1 MNKSVYD
8 SPEKVSE
15 NRRHILTVLVDNEP
29 GVLARVIG
37 MFSGR
42 GYNIDSLNV
51 AEVSN
56 DQHLSRITIV
66 TEGTSEVVNQIEKQ
80 LLRIVPVH
88 SVTNLNQEGSAVE
101 AEVAL
106 VFIDVKEDNR
116 KKIYE
121 ICDFY
126 RARKIENEH
135 NSIIFEI
142 AGASERINRFIK
154 EIEEITKVEIVRSGP
169 VAIST
174 HQKNEE
180 DWWEFIMIEMRI
192 LI

>member
-1 MNKSVYD
+1 MNKSNKSVYD
-8 SPEKVSE
+8 SPTIVSE
-15 NRRHILTVLVDNEP
+15 TQRHILTILVDNEP

-56 DQHLSRITIV
+56 QHLSRITIV
-66 TEGTSEVVNQIEKQ
+66 TQGTNEVLEQIQTQ
-80 LLRIVPVH
+80 LMNIVPVH
-88 SVTNLNQEGSAVE
+88 SVTNLQKEGSSVE

-106 VFIDVKEDNR
+106 VYMDINEEN
-116 KKIYE
+116 KKKAYQ

-135 NSIIFEI
+135 NSVIFEI
-142 AGASERINRFIK
+142 AGASERIDTFIK
-154 EIEEITKVEIVRSGP
+154 DISKVTEIEIVRSGP
-169 VAIST
+169 VAISSIT
-174 HQKNEE
+174 KDKEE
-180 DWWEFIMIEMRI
+180 
-192 LI
+192 

>member
-8 SPEKVSE
+8 TPDNISE
-15 NRRHILTVLVDNEP
+15 SKRHILTVLVDNEP
-29 GVLARVIG
+29 GVLAKVIG

-42 GYNIDSLNV
+42 GYNIESLNV

-56 DQHLSRITIV
+56 DKHLSRITIV
-66 TEGTSEVVNQIEKQ
+66 TEGTVEVVNQIEKQ

-88 SVTNLNQEGSAVE
+88 SVSFLDEEGSAVE

-106 VFIDVKEDNR
+106 VNIDLEDSN
-116 KKIYE
+116 KKQIYE

-126 RARKIENEH
+126 RARKIENEY

-154 EIEEITKVEIVRSGP
+154 DVKQITKIEIVRSGP

-174 HQKNEE
+174 NKNTEE
-180 DWWEFIMIEMRI
+180 E
-192 LI
+192 

>member
-8 SPEKVSE
+8 EPNISTEV
-15 NRRHILTVLVDNEP
+15 NRHILTVLVDNEP

-56 DQHLSRITIV
+56 QHLSRITIV
-66 TEGTSEVVNQIEKQ
+66 THGTIEVIDQIQSQ
-80 LLRIVPVH
+80 LMRIVPVH
-88 SVTNLNQEGSAVE
+88 TVTNLDQEDSSVE

-106 VFIDVKEDNR
+106 VYMFVNEKN
-116 KKIYE
+116 KKKAFQ
-121 ICDFY
+121 ICDLY
-126 RARKIENEH
+126 RARKIENEN

-142 AGASERINRFIK
+142 AGTSERIDTFINDISK
-154 EIEEITKVEIVRSGP
+154 ITKIEIVRSGP
-169 VAIST
+169 VAISSINKT
-174 HQKNEE
+174 EE
-180 DWWEFIMIEMRI
+180 V
-192 LI
+192 

>member
-8 SPEKVSE
+8 SPNKATDI
-15 NRRHILTVLVDNEP
+15 NRHILTILVDNEP

-56 DQHLSRITIV
+56 QRLSRITIV
-66 TEGTSEVVNQIEKQ
+66 TQGTTEVIDQIQSQ
-80 LLRIVPVH
+80 LMRIVPVH
-88 SVTNLNQEGSAVE
+88 SVTNLDQEDSAVE

-106 VFIDVKEDNR
+106 VNMFVNEKN
-116 KKIYE
+116 KKQAFK
-121 ICDFY
+121 ICDLY

-135 NSIIFEI
+135 NSTIFEI
-142 AGASERINRFIK
+142 AGTSERIDSFIK
-154 EIEEITKVEIVRSGP
+154 DIGKVTNIEIVRSGP

-174 HQKNEE
+174 MNNNQEE
-180 DWWEFIMIEMRI
+180 
-192 LI
+192 

>member
-8 SPEKVSE
+8 SP
-15 NRRHILTVLVDNEP
+15 NRIADINRHILTILVDNEP

-56 DQHLSRITIV
+56 QHLSRITIV
-66 TEGTSEVVNQIEKQ
+66 THGTTEVIDQIQSQ
-80 LLRIVPVH
+80 LMRIVPVH
-88 SVTNLNQEGSAVE
+88 SVTNLDQEDSAVE

-106 VFIDVKEDNR
+106 VNMFVNEKN
-116 KKIYE
+116 KKQAFK
-121 ICDFY
+121 ICDLY

-135 NSIIFEI
+135 NSTIFEI
-142 AGASERINRFIK
+142 AGTSERIDTFIK
-154 EIEEITKVEIVRSGP
+154 DISKVTNIEIVRSGP
-169 VAIST
+169 VAISSVN
-174 HQKNEE
+174 KNQEE
-180 DWWEFIMIEMRI
+180 
-192 LI
+192 

>member
-8 SPEKVSE
+8 TPNNNDDV
-15 NRRHILTVLVDNEP
+15 NRHILTILVDNEP

-51 AEVSN
+51 AEVN
-56 DQHLSRITIV
+56 NQHLSRITIV
-66 TEGTSEVVNQIEKQ
+66 THGTSEVVNQIQSQ
-80 LLRIVPVH
+80 LMRIVPVH
-88 SVTNLNQEGSAVE
+88 SVTNLDKEDSSVE

-106 VFIDVKEDNR
+106 VLMNVDDRN
-116 KKIYE
+116 KKKAFQV
-121 ICDFY
+121 CDLY

-142 AGASERINRFIK
+142 AGTSERIDTFIK
-154 EIEEITKVEIVRSGP
+154 DIGKVTTMEIVRSGP
-169 VAIST
+169 VAISSVN
-174 HQKNEE
+174 KNEE
-180 DWWEFIMIEMRI
+180 E
-192 LI
+192 

>member
-8 SPEKVSE
+8 TPDNISE
-15 NRRHILTVLVDNEP
+15 SKRHILTVLVDNEP
-29 GVLARVIG
+29 GVLAKVIG

-42 GYNIDSLNV
+42 GYNIESLNV

-56 DQHLSRITIV
+56 DKHLSRITIV
-66 TEGTSEVVNQIEKQ
+66 TEGTVEVVNQIEKQ

-88 SVTNLNQEGSAVE
+88 SVSNLDEEGSAVE

-106 VFIDVKEDNR
+106 VNIDLEDSN
-116 KKIYE
+116 KKQIYE

-126 RARKIENEH
+126 RARKIENEY

-154 EIEEITKVEIVRSGP
+154 DVKQITKIEIVRSGP

-174 HQKNEE
+174 NKNTEE
-180 DWWEFIMIEMRI
+180 E
-192 LI
+192 

>member
-8 SPEKVSE
+8 SPSGIDPT
-15 NRRHILTVLVDNEP
+15 NRSIITVLVDNEP
-29 GVLARVIG
+29 GVLARVVG

-56 DQHLSRITIV
+56 QHLSRITIV
-66 TEGTSEVVNQIEKQ
+66 TQGTNEVLEKIQTQ
-80 LLRIVPVH
+80 LMNIVPVH
-88 SVTNLNQEGSAVE
+88 SVTNLQTEGSAVE

-106 VFIDVKEDNR
+106 VYMDIDERNR
-116 KKIYE
+116 KNAYQ

-126 RARKIENEH
+126 RARRIENEH

-142 AGASERINRFIK
+142 AGTSQRIDSFIK
-154 EIEEITKVEIVRSGP
+154 DIRNITQIEIVRSGP
-169 VAIST
+169 VAISSM
-174 HQKNEE
+174 KKDKEE
-180 DWWEFIMIEMRI
+180 
-192 LI
+192 

>member
-1 MNKSVYD
+1 MMNKSVYET
-8 SPEKVSE
+8 PEAISE
-15 NRRHILTVLVDNEP
+15 IKRHILTVLVDNEP
-29 GVLARVIG
+29 GVLAKVIG

-51 AEVSN
+51 AEVS
-56 DQHLSRITIV
+56 DDEHLSRITIV
-66 TEGTSEVVNQIEKQ
+66 TEGTTEVVNQIEKQ

-88 SVTNLNQEGSAVE
+88 SVTNLDQEGSAVE

-106 VFIDVKEDNR
+106 VYIDADESNR
-116 KKIYE
+116 KKIFQ

-126 RARKIENEH
+126 RARKIENEN

-142 AGASERINRFIK
+142 AGASDRINSFIK
-154 EIEEITKVEIVRSGP
+154 EISDISKIEIVRSGP

-174 HQKNEE
+174 INKEE
-180 DWWEFIMIEMRI
+180 E
-192 LI
+192 

>member
-8 SPEKVSE
+8 SPKTEDDI
-15 NRRHILTVLVDNEP
+15 NRHILTILVDNEP

-51 AEVSN
+51 AEVN
-56 DQHLSRITIV
+56 NQHLSRITIV
-66 TEGTSEVVNQIEKQ
+66 THGTKEVVDQIQSQ
-80 LLRIVPVH
+80 LMRIVPVH
-88 SVTNLNQEGSAVE
+88 SVTNLDQEDSSVE

-106 VFIDVKEDNR
+106 VYMHVTDKN
-116 KKIYE
+116 KKNAFQ
-121 ICDFY
+121 ICDLY

-142 AGASERINRFIK
+142 AGTSNRIDTFIK
-154 EIEEITKVEIVRSGP
+154 DISNVTKIEIVRSGP

-174 HQKNEE
+174 VNKDQE
-180 DWWEFIMIEMRI
+180 D
-192 LI
+192 